1 MEEEKKEFKFDFQL
15 FGDGDMPE
23 PNNTEPTEQPVEDS
37 SGSNDDYDMKI
48 DADGNVIFDDHAFD
62 DMMMYSPEE
71 EDEPVQPAETPEEQT
86 PQPQAQPQTYTVTV
100 DGVQQQVT
108 LDELQKGYMRQADYT
123 RKTQE
128 LADQRRQLSQTQPPQ
143 YNAQTQQNPYPQGQP
158 AQPTP
163 EQEQQDT
170 ASYYQQLADYAKR
183 NVEKRLGTEY
193 DEYNPV
199 HQVALADEVA
209 TIKAAVYERN
219 VAQRNFKAVYD
230 KYAQDKNIKE
240 IDQFASQRLQQLPH
254 REALKIEQALRDY
267 DTKTIDAYMA
277 DCRDL
282 YYRSRGYVPANEISK
297 PKAAPQSNPVAQK
310 PKPPYVESTGVRRE
324 EKEVKPSLD
333 YSKLGRLTLE
343 QQAQIAS
350 KFHLA

>member
-1 MEEEKKEFKFDFQL
+1 MEENNREFKFDFQL

-23 PNNTEPTEQPVEDS
+23 PNNTEPTEQPIEDS

-100 DGVQQQVT
+100 DGVQRQVT
-108 LDELQKGYMRQADYT
+108 LEELQKGYMMQADYS
-123 RKTQE
+123 RKTQALANERRE
-128 LADQRRQLSQTQPPQ
+128 LEQKYTQYTQ
-143 YNAQTQQNPYPQGQP
+143 QTQQPVQQPQQN
-158 AQPTP
+158 Q
-163 EQEQQDT
+163 ESQQQEQQDT
-170 ASYYQQLADYAKR
+170 ASYYRQLADYAKR

-297 PKAAPQSNPVAQK
+297 PKVAPQSNPITQK

>member
-1 MEEEKKEFKFDFQL
+1 M
-15 FGDGDMPE
+15 
-23 PNNTEPTEQPVEDS
+23 
-37 SGSNDDYDMKI
+37 
-48 DADGNVIFDDHAFD
+48 
-62 DMMMYSPEE
+62 
-71 EDEPVQPAETPEEQT
+71 
-86 PQPQAQPQTYTVTV
+86 
-100 DGVQQQVT
+100 
-108 LDELQKGYMRQADYT
+108 
-123 RKTQE
+123 
-128 LADQRRQLSQTQPPQ
+128 
-143 YNAQTQQNPYPQGQP
+143 
-158 AQPTP
+158 
-163 EQEQQDT
+163 
-170 ASYYQQLADYAKR
+170 
-183 NVEKRLGTEY
+183 
-193 DEYNPV
+193 

-240 IDQFASQRLQQLPH
+240 IDEFASQRLQQLPH

-282 YYRSRGYVPANEISK
+282 YYRSRGYVPANEISR
-297 PKAAPQSNPVAQK
+297 PAVPQQSNPVPQK
-310 PKPPYVESTGVRRE
+310 PKPPYVESTGVKRE